1 LKNVFGTPMGIVLA
15 GGFIGVIA
23 ALLQYFGNP
32 ANMGFCIA
40 CFERDIAGA
49 LGLHSAK
56 VVQYVRPE
64 VIFIVLGAMLASLAT
79 KEFKA
84 RGGSS
89 VIVRFFLGLFAMIG
103 ALVFLGCPWRAFI
116 RLAGG
121 DLNALLGIAGLV
133 TGIAIG
139 TVFIKKGFSLG
150 RAYPQAKI
158 SGFILPM
165 FFAGIFLLFVFGFEK
180 LNLSV
185 KGPGA
190 MYAPVLLSVMG
201 GLLVGFLAQRSR
213 FCTVGAIRDLMIV
226 KSTHLLLGLVSFTL
240 AIFILNL
247 ILGQFNLGFENQ
259 PIAHTDGLWNFL
271 GMLLAGICFSLA
283 GGCPGRQLILTG
295 EGDNDASVFVMG
307 MIFGAGISHNFAL
320 ASTPKGIGAYGD
332 IAVFIGLA
340 FVLAIAFFNIRRLV

>member
-1 LKNVFGTPMGIVLA
+1 MRNAFGTPVGIIIA
-15 GGFIGVIA
+15 GGLIGVIA

-49 LGLHSAK
+49 IGLHGAK

-64 VIFIVLGAMLASLAT
+64 VIFIVIGAMIASLAT

-89 VIVRFFLGLFAMIG
+89 VIVRFFLGTFAMIG

-116 RLAGG
+116 RLSGG

-133 TGIAIG
+133 SGIAIG

-150 RAYPQAKI
+150 RAYNQSKI
-158 SGFILPM
+158 SGFVLPL
-165 FFAGIFLLFVFGFEK
+165 FFAAIFLLFIIGFEK
-180 LNLSV
+180 LNLSS

-190 MYAPVLLSVMG
+190 MHAPIIISVIA

-226 KSTHLLLGLVSFTL
+226 RSTHLLFGLLSFSV
-240 AIFILNL
+240 AVFVLNL
-247 ILGQFNLGFENQ
+247 ILGQFNLGFEGQ
-259 PIAHTDGLWNFL
+259 PIAHTDGVWNFL
-271 GMLLAGICFSLA
+271 GMLLAGLCFSLA
-283 GGCPGRQLILTG
+283 GGCPGRQLILSG
-295 EGDNDASVFVMG
+295 EGDNDAAVFVMG
-307 MIFGAGISHNFAL
+307 MIFGAGISHNFGL
-320 ASTPKGIGAYGD
+320 ASTPKGIGPFAE
-332 IAVFIGLA
+332 IAVFAGIA
-340 FVLAIAFFNIRRLV
+340 FVLAIAFFNTRRAR

>member
-1 LKNVFGTPMGIVLA
+1 MKNVFGTPMGIVLA